1 MVVTMAFYCAGWN
14 FLSKLLF
21 YFCNCLILHLNSF
34 KLYSVVV
41 FCRRGGD
48 ARFTYLDA
56 SDIHRQINR
65 QECGNVLSPVQV
77 VEQMACELLRQFS
90 LLQHSYHHGDKYYY
104 TKKYLH
110 IIRICFGMSFYSK
123 AEVTRAVLSYAQAC
137 FDLGGR
143 TEEAMEL
150 LEQQVIV

>member
-1 MVVTMAFYCAGWN
+1 MMAFYCAGWN

-77 VEQMACELLRQFS
+77 VEQMADELLRQF
-90 LLQHSYHHGDKYYY
+90 YHIIRHNRYCA
-104 TKKYLH
+104 KKYLH
-110 IIRICFGMSFYSK
+110 IIRMCFGMNSHSK
-123 AEVTRAVLSYAQAC
+123 AEVARAILFYGQSC
-137 FDLGGR
+137 FDLGSR